1 MRLIVNH
8 RRYFLLI
15 EDSNFL
21 LMHPKVV
28 VSLKKFHSLGVS
40 VLRCHY
46 DHWNGLTFAELGLKG
61 MQILAVILQK
71 AFFC

>member
-1 MRLIVNH
+1 
-8 RRYFLLI
+8 
-15 EDSNFL
+15 
-21 LMHPKVV
+21 MHPKVV